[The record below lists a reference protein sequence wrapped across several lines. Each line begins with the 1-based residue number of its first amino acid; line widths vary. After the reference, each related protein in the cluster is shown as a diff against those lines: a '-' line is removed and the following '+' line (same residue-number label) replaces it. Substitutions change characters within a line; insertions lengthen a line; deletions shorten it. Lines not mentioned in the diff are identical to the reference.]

1 MSSFNKAF
9 FTPPNAV
16 IFKDSKVF
24 ELVRTQLLG
33 PWGILFGC
41 FALAFFAYNHL
52 RLKSLGTLP
61 PGPKGL
67 PVVGN
72 LFDLYMAD
80 ESWITFTKWKK
91 TYGDLIYL
99 NVAGQSIL
107 VLNSHKVTADLMDRR
122 ATIYSDRPRWIVA
135 SEILTGGLLVV
146 FSRYGDVWRRMRRA
160 AHEGVNKSVAPTYQ
174 PLQIKEAVFMVDGL
188 IKDDRN
194 WDEELRRA
202 AASMIMSV
210 VYDAPIIEDCHDPSI
225 GVVNT
230 FVERLARS
238 AFPGEYLV
246 EFFPWMR
253 YLPSSIAKWKRDAEN
268 HHKVDSVLFQSLYD
282 DVEKRVDNGDVR
294 PSFTATLVKEKKRHG
309 LNQKEAAWLS
319 ATLYAAGSETTAA
332 VLEWFMVA
340 MVKYPEIQ
348 KKCQEELDAV
358 VGRSRMPTYAD
369 REFLPYISA
378 TVRECLRWKPI
389 DPVGLPHRLTQDDW
403 YEGYWIPKGTIVMA
417 NIWGMNMDPTIYGQ
431 DAADFNPGRHITP
444 DGKLAK
450 ALADTKDGHLT
461 FGFGRRLCIGRH
473 VATNSLFIDIA
484 CILWALNVDVPK
496 DAAGKRMVPDSMKY
510 FSEGLVL
517 RPLPFRCI
525 LTPRF
530 PEAPAIVAET
540 KAQQFDN

>member
-1 MSSFNKAF
+1 
-9 FTPPNAV
+9 
-16 IFKDSKVF
+16 
-24 ELVRTQLLG
+24 
-33 PWGILFGC
+33 
-41 FALAFFAYNHL
+41 
-52 RLKSLGTLP
+52 
-61 PGPKGL
+61 
-67 PVVGN
+67 
-72 LFDLYMAD
+72 MAD

-91 TYGDLIYL
+91 IYGDLIYL

-160 AHEGVNKSVAPTYQ
+160 AHEGVNKAVAPTYQ
-174 PLQIKEAVFMVDGL
+174 SLQIKEAVFMVDGL

-202 AASMIMSV
+202 AASMIMAV
-210 VYDAPIIEDCHDPSI
+210 VYDAPIIEDCHNPSI

-253 YLPSSIAKWKRDAEN
+253 YLPNSIAMWKRDAEN

-282 DVEKRVDNGDVR
+282 DVEKRVDNGDAR

-369 REFLPYISA
+369 RDFLPYISA

-389 DPVGLPHRLTQDDW
+389 DPVGEQTASDDW

-417 NIWGMNMDPTIYGQ
+417 NIWGMNMDSAIYGQ

-444 DGKLAK
+444 DGNLAK
-450 ALADTKDGHLT
+450 ALADTKDGNRHLT
-461 FGFGRRLCIGRH
+461 FGFGRRLCVGRH

-496 DAAGKRMVPDSMKY
+496 DAEGKRMVPDSLKY

-530 PEAPAIVAET
+530 SEAPAIVAET
-540 KAQQFDN
+540 KAQQSEN